1 MKLSRL
7 EIYGFKSFAKK
18 LDLSLTGGTT
28 AVVGPNGCGKTN
40 VVDAIR
46 WVLGEQRPTLIRLER
61 MEDVIFKGST
71 NRKPLGMAEVSLTI
85 ENESGR
91 LPLAMP
97 EVTVTRRLFRSGES
111 EYLINKKI
119 CRLADISDMFMDT
132 GMGTDSYSLFELGMI
147 NSILSDKTED
157 RRHIFEEAA
166 GVTKYKA
173 RRRTALNRM
182 ASIEDDLN
190 RVGDIIAELE
200 RRVESLK
207 RQAQKAARYRSL
219 KSEIKARMISGASRE
234 IGRLKKKSESA
245 EQGLTAVLSA
255 AEELRGKI
263 SALTDSSDMLSL
275 DILGAEKELAEINVR
290 YDSFRNTIA
299 EKEKELARL
308 DSRLEYLEEAIS
320 KARETAGNN
329 TSALAGLAESHG
341 RCAEELHTVEERLVE
356 VEIQSGTLR
365 EKFREFERKVAER
378 TVAHQNSE
386 SEYRRIER
394 ELSACGSAAD
404 TVRVKRESGEARLT
418 EISRRSSELEKAR
431 AEAAEECARLA
442 EERCCYASREREFT
456 GVISELNCALTDK
469 NRAMEALDKQARQ
482 ARDIQS
488 SLRAERDFLAEVIR
502 TGEGY
507 SGGVKSAMNA
517 ENLKG
522 RISGVLADLV
532 SADERYERAVES
544 ALLDRLQSI
553 VVDNPDTALEGIGYL
568 STNLCGR
575 AAFLAIDDAEPEQ
588 EIPLPHDSG
597 LLGPAAQFVRVDE
610 RYRPVIRRLLRG
622 VYIVD
627 SLETAYWMHTW
638 SREGRFVTLDGDMV
652 GSQGDYHCGGISKD
666 GQSAAIGRREKLEKL
681 TAALE
686 QASGDA
692 SDLEKKRAALTEDY
706 EFLHTSL
713 RDKERDLNEV
723 RRELA
728 GITAHESR
736 AAAKKEA
743 SSETLAALGKEAA
756 GIEDTFENYDAELVS
771 LEQKAERLQ
780 EQFRE
785 AGDRVGS
792 SSADISALREELEHH
807 RAGVNECDVERAALT
822 EKKAALSREIHTIVE
837 RRETLAQAG
846 CRILHEIE
854 DAENESLQA
863 GMKKSELFAGLESLD
878 TGYTSLRSLKEEKER
893 DYNEF
898 RARRSE
904 SERQLQNLRRD
915 QADLGKGESSLTLER
930 EEAALQIKSIIERLS
945 DEYFI
950 TARDIPEPVHDPDY
964 DPEQERFLLEDLK
977 RKIQALGDVNMAA
990 EADYQEEKSRLD
1002 FLTRE
1007 RDDLVEAR
1015 RALHETIQKINNIA
1029 RERFKET
1036 FERIR
1041 MNFGKTFA
1049 DFFEGGVCDLALDEN
1064 ADPLEAD
1071 ILITARP
1078 PGKNVRSIS
1087 LLSSGERA
1095 LTAISLLF
1103 AIYLVKPSPF
1113 CILDEVDAPLDDANI
1128 DRFLRVI
1135 REFSRE
1141 TQFIM
1146 VTHNKKTMAA
1156 ADNLYGITMAE
1167 PGLSTLVSVRL
1178 SQIDGEEKEQRGERE
1193 FLEEMQNPL

>member
-1 MKLSRL
+1 MRLSRL
-7 EIYGFKSFAKK
+7 EIFGFKSFAKK
-18 LDLSLTGGTT
+18 LDLSLTGGMT
-28 AVVGPNGCGKTN
+28 AVVGPNGCGKSN

-46 WVLGEQRPTLIRLER
+46 WVLGEQRPTQIRLER

-71 NRKPLGMAEVSLTI
+71 SRRPLGMAEVSLTI

-97 EVTVTRRLFRSGES
+97 EVTVSRRLFRSGES

-119 CRLADISDMFMDT
+119 CRLADINDMFMDT

-182 ASIEDDLN
+182 VSIEDDLN

-207 RQAQKAARYRSL
+207 RQAQKASRYRSL

-234 IGRLKKKSESA
+234 IGRLKRKNETA
-245 EQGLTAVLSA
+245 EQGLSVLGASS
-255 AEELRGKI
+255 EELRGKI
-263 SALTDSSDMLSL
+263 TALSIANDTLSM
-275 DILGAEKELAEINVR
+275 DILGTEKGLAEITGR
-290 YDSFRNTIA
+290 YDSFRNTIS
-299 EKEKELARL
+299 EREKELARL
-308 DSRLEYLEEAIS
+308 DSRLEYLAEAMV
-320 KARETAGNN
+320 KARETAENN
-329 TSALAGLAESHG
+329 TSSLAGLAENHG
-341 RCAEELHTVEERLVE
+341 RCAEELSEVEKRLAE
-356 VEIQSGTLR
+356 LEIQSGALK
-365 EKFREFERKVAER
+365 EKFREFERKAAEK
-378 TVAHQNSE
+378 TAAHQNRE

-394 ELSACGSAAD
+394 ELSSCGSSAE
-404 TVRVKRESGEARLT
+404 TVRAKRESGEARLT
-418 EISRRSSELEKAR
+418 EITRRSSELEKGAE
-431 AEAAEECARLA
+431 EAAEECARLA
-442 EERCCYASREREFT
+442 EERSCYASREREFT
-456 GVISELNCALTDK
+456 GEISVLNGSLTDK
-469 NRAMEALDKQARQ
+469 NREMEILDREARQ

-488 SLRAERDFLAEVIR
+488 SLRAERDFLAEVIH

-507 SGGVKSAMNA
+507 SGGVISALNA
-517 ENLKG
+517 EKLKG
-522 RISGVLADLV
+522 KNSGVLADLV
-532 SADERYERAVES
+532 SADERYERAIES

-568 STNLCGR
+568 SNNPCGR
-575 AAFLAIDDAEPEQ
+575 ASFLAVNDAGPEP
-588 EIPLPHDSG
+588 EIPLPHDKG

-610 RYRPVIRRLLRG
+610 RYRPVVRRLLRG

-638 SREGRFVTLDGDMV
+638 SSEGKFVTLEGDMV
-652 GSQGDYHCGGISKD
+652 GSQGDYHSGSVGRD
-666 GQSAAIGRREKLEKL
+666 RQGAAIGRREKLEKL
-681 TAALE
+681 ISALE
-686 QASGDA
+686 EASEKAD
-692 SDLEKKRAALTEDY
+692 DLEKKRVSLMEDCGS
-706 EFLHTSL
+706 LRTSL
-713 RDKERDLNEV
+713 KEKERDLNEV

-728 GITAHESR
+728 EITARESR

-743 SSETLAALGKEAA
+743 SSETLAALGKESA
-756 GIEDTFENYDAELVS
+756 GIEDTFEKYDAERVL
-771 LEQKAERLQ
+771 LEQKTERLQ
-780 EQFRE
+780 NELRE
-785 AGDRVGS
+785 AADYLGV
-792 SSADISALREELEHH
+792 SSADISVLRGELEHH
-807 RAGVNECDVERAALT
+807 RSMVNECDVERAANT
-822 EKKAALSREIHTIVE
+822 EKKTAFSREIHSIGE
-837 RRETLAQAG
+837 RREALAQAG
-846 CRILHEIE
+846 CRILHEME
-854 DAENESLQA
+854 DSEKESLQA
-863 GMKKSELFAGLESLD
+863 GIRKNELVAGLESIGA
-878 TGYTSLRSLKEEKER
+878 GYRDLQRLKEDKEEE
-893 DYNEF
+893 YNDL

-915 QADLGKGESSLTLER
+915 QADLAKEESSLTLER

-950 TARDIPEPVHDPDY
+950 SAPDIPEPVHDPEY
-964 DPEQERFLLEDLK
+964 DSEQERFLVEDLR

-990 EADYQEEKSRLD
+990 EADYREEKSRLD
-1002 FLTRE
+1002 FLTGE

-1015 RALHETIQKINNIA
+1015 RALHETIQKINHIA

-1041 MNFGKTFA
+1041 MNFEKTFA
-1049 DFFEGGVCDLALDEN
+1049 DFFEGGFCDLALAEN
-1064 ADPLEAD
+1064 EDPLEAD

-1087 LLSSGERA
+1087 LLSSGEKA

-1156 ADNLYGITMAE
+1156 ANNLYGITMAE
-1167 PGLSTLVSVRL
+1167 PGLSTMVSVRL
-1178 SQIDGEEKEQRGERE
+1178 SQVDGEEKEKRSLLLAKE
-1193 FLEEMQNPL
+1193 